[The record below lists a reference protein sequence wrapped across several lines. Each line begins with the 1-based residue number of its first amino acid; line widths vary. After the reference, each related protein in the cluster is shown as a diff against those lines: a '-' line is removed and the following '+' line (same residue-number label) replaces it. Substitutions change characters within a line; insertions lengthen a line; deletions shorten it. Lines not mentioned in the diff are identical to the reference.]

1 MSNARQ
7 LQAALSG
14 NAGKDRLSRHEAPG
28 LAPASDEA
36 VATVPRPQPATGRPA
51 SREGKVNIS
60 GWFDPAYKRSL
71 RMIQAATDKKLEPLL
86 AEALNELFAKYDV
99 PQVRED

>member
-14 NAGKDRLSRHEAPG
+14 NAGKDRPARHEAPPPAEG
-28 LAPASDEA
+28 AASAPRS
-36 VATVPRPQPATGRPA
+36 QPATGRPA

-99 PQVRED
+99 PQVREE

>member
-1 MSNARQ
+1 MTNARQ

-14 NAGKDRLSRHEAPG
+14 NAGKDRLSRHEAP
-28 LAPASDEA
+28 ASDEA
-36 VATVPRPQPATGRPA
+36 MPTAPRPQSAPSRPA